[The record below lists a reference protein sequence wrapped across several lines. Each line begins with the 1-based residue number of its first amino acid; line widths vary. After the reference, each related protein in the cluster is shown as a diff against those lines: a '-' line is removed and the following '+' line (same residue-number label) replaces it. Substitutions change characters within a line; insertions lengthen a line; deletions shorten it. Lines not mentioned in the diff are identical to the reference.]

1 MFAYLEGRLVQ
12 KAPTHIILDV
22 NGVGYEV
29 LIPISSYNHL
39 GEVNGKIR
47 ILTYHHVREDLQQLY
62 GFMTEKE
69 KELFKMLITV
79 SGIGPKMALALL
91 SGSSTTDIKRAIYKG
106 DAGFLRSI
114 PGIGKKL
121 AERLIVELKGK
132 ISEEEEWLSKS
143 EKYRKKEDELIWHDC
158 IQALISLGYRHSAA
172 REALENAISRSPSS
186 KNAEELIK
194 EALKY
199 VSEK

>member
-1 MFAYLEGRLVQ
+1 
-12 KAPTHIILDV
+12 
-22 NGVGYEV
+22 
-29 LIPISSYNHL
+29 
-39 GEVNGKIR
+39 
-47 ILTYHHVREDLQQLY
+47 
-62 GFMTEKE
+62 
-69 KELFKMLITV
+69 
-79 SGIGPKMALALL
+79 MALALL
-91 SGSSTTDIKRAIYKG
+91 SGSSVSDIKRAIYKA

-132 ISEEEEWLSKS
+132 VSEEEEWLSKS
-143 EKYRKKEDELIWHDC
+143 EKHRKKEDELIWHDC

-172 REALENAISRSPSS
+172 REALENAMSRSSSS